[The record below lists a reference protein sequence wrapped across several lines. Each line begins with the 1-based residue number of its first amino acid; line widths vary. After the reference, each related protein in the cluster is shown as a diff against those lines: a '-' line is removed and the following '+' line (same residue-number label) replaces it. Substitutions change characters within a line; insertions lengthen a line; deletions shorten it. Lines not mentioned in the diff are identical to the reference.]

1 MQLAAWV
8 SDGGC
13 VNFPEKKRNRKSFPT
28 GFSFLFWFCAIED
41 KNWEGFVGFLSPR
54 GLPSQRLLRGRVGF
68 VLSWRWMFGWYVEM
82 LFVCYEF

>member
-41 KNWEGFVGFLSPR
+41 KNWGFCWILIASGIAESETVKRSSGFC
-54 GLPSQRLLRGRVGF
+54 F
-68 VLSWRWMFGWYVEM
+68 VVEVDVWM
-82 LFVCYEF
+82 VC